1 MKNKMKTLL
10 STLALA
16 MLMAACSENAP
27 AVQEASE
34 TEKTQEIASNE
45 NLEIIQFH
53 SEHRCMT
60 CSKIESLTI
69 ETLKNFEDVPFR
81 LVNVDDP
88 ANKEMAA
95 EFEAAGTALYIY
107 NTKTGERKEITD
119 FAFMTSHDGKKFIAE
134 LEQKIAHFN

>member
-16 MLMAACSENAP
+16 LLMSACSDNAP
-27 AVQEASE
+27 AAQEAAD
-34 TEKTQEIASNE
+34 TEKIEAVASHE

-60 CSKIESLTI
+60 CNKIESLTL
-69 ETLKNFEDVPFR
+69 ETLKKFEGVPFR

-88 ANKEMAA
+88 ANEEMAA
-95 EFEAAGTALYIY
+95 EFEAAGTALFLH
-107 NTKTGERKEITD
+107 NTKTGAKEELTD
-119 FAFMTSHDGKKFIAE
+119 FAFMNAHDEEKYIAKLRE
-134 LEQKIAHFN
+134 EIASF